1 MYKKKIFIYVA
12 LIFFIFIKNTLSY
25 ENSII
30 AKIEKEI
37 ITSIDVENESK
48 YLLILNENLKK
59 FNEKEIFEISK
70 RSIVREKI
78 KDIEIKKKFRNPNVP
93 KDFIEQI
100 LKNIYQNIGI
110 ENLETF
116 KKYLNEN
123 DIEYEYVKDKI
134 EIETLW
140 NELIIA
146 KFSSEIKIDQD
157 KIRQELT
164 TNNNKYSKSFFV
176 LEIFFETSDSK
187 KIQEIYSDIEKT
199 IRNDGFNKA
208 VLTYSSSGTASNRG
222 ELGWIQEEALNE
234 NLKNIFY
241 EMNEGEY
248 TRPITVP
255 GGFLVL
261 KIDKIKKEKINI
273 DIEKKINE
281 IIKIKKDSQLNQFSK
296 MYFNKIKKDIKIN
309 EF

>member
-1 MYKKKIFIYVA
+1 MYKKKMFIYLA

-78 KDIEIKKKFRNPNVP
+78 KNIEIKKKFKNPNVP

-123 DIEYEYVKDKI
+123 DIEYDYVKDKI

-140 NELIIA
+140 NELIVA

-157 KIRQELT
+157 KIRQELA
-164 TNNNKYSKSFFV
+164 TNNKKYSKSFFV
-176 LEIFFETSDSK
+176 LEIFFDTSDSK

-199 IRNDGFNKA
+199 IRDDGFNKA
-208 VLTYSSSGTASNRG
+208 VLTYSSSSTASTRG

-248 TRPITVP
+248 TKPITVP

-281 IIKIKKDSQLNQFSK
+281 ILKIKKDSQLNQFSK

>member
-1 MYKKKIFIYVA
+1 MYKKKMFIYLA

-48 YLLILNENLKK
+48 YLLILNDNLKK

-78 KDIEIKKKFRNPNVP
+78 KNIEIKKKFRNPNVP

-157 KIRQELT
+157 KIRQELA
-164 TNNNKYSKSFFV
+164 TNNKKYSKSFFV
-176 LEIFFETSDSK
+176 LEIFFDTSDSK

-199 IRNDGFNKA
+199 IRDDGFNKA
-208 VLTYSSSGTASNRG
+208 VLTYSSSSTASTRG

-248 TRPITVP
+248 TKPITVP

-281 IIKIKKDSQLNQFSK
+281 ILKIKKDSQLNQFSK

>member
-78 KDIEIKKKFRNPNVP
+78 KNIEIKKKFKNPNVP

-100 LKNIYQNIGI
+100 LKSIYQNIGI

-123 DIEYEYVKDKI
+123 DIEYEYVKNKI

-157 KIRQELT
+157 KIRQELA
-164 TNNNKYSKSFFV
+164 TNNKKYSKSFFV
-176 LEIFFETSDSK
+176 LEIFFDTSDSK

-199 IRNDGFNKA
+199 IRDDGFNKA
-208 VLTYSSSGTASNRG
+208 VLTYSSSSTASTRG

-248 TRPITVP
+248 TKPITVP

>member
-1 MYKKKIFIYVA
+1 MYKKEIFIYFI
-12 LIFFIFIKNTLSY
+12 LIFFIFSKNSLSY

-48 YLLILNENLKK
+48 YLLILNKDLKK

-70 RSIVREKI
+70 GSIIREKI
-78 KDIEIKKKFRNPNVP
+78 KDIEIKKRFKNPNLP
-93 KDFIEQI
+93 KGFIEQI
-100 LKNIYQNIGI
+100 LKNVYQKIGI

-123 DIEYEYVKDKI
+123 DIEYEYVKEKI
-134 EIETLW
+134 EIESLW

-157 KIRQELT
+157 EIRQKLT
-164 TNNNKYSKSFFV
+164 TSNKEYSKSFFV
-176 LEIFFETSDSK
+176 LEIFFATSDTK
-187 KIQEIYSDIEKT
+187 KIQEIYNNIEKT
-199 IRNDGFNKA
+199 IKEDGFNKA
-208 VLTYSSSGTASNRG
+208 VLKYSSSSTASTGG

-234 NLKNIFY
+234 GLKNIFY
-241 EMNEGEY
+241 EINEGEY
-248 TRPITVP
+248 TKPITVP

-261 KIDKIKKEKINI
+261 KIDRIKEEKKIIN
-273 DIEKKINE
+273 IEKKINE
-281 IIKIKKDSQLNQFSK
+281 ITNIKKNDQLNQFSK
-296 MYFNKIKKDIKIN
+296 MYFNKIKKDIKID

>member
-1 MYKKKIFIYVA
+1 MYKKKMFIYLA

-48 YLLILNENLKK
+48 YLLILNDNLKK

-78 KDIEIKKKFRNPNVP
+78 KNIEIKKKFRNPNVP

-157 KIRQELT
+157 KIRQELA
-164 TNNNKYSKSFFV
+164 TNNKKYSKSFFV
-176 LEIFFETSDSK
+176 LEIFFDTSDSK

-199 IRNDGFNKA
+199 IRDDGFNKA
-208 VLTYSSSGTASNRG
+208 VLTYSSSSTASTRG

-248 TRPITVP
+248 TKPITVP

-296 MYFNKIKKDIKIN
+296 MYFNKIKKDVKIN

>member
-1 MYKKKIFIYVA
+1 MYKKEILIYFI
-12 LIFFIFIKNTLSY
+12 LIFFIFSKNSLSY

-48 YLLILNENLKK
+48 YLLILNKDLKK

-70 RSIVREKI
+70 GSIIREKI
-78 KDIEIKKKFRNPNVP
+78 KDIEIKKRFKNPNLP
-93 KDFIEQI
+93 KGFIEQI
-100 LKNIYQNIGI
+100 LKNVYQKIGI

-123 DIEYEYVKDKI
+123 DIEYEYVKQKI
-134 EIETLW
+134 EIESLW

-157 KIRQELT
+157 EIRQKLT
-164 TNNNKYSKSFFV
+164 TSNKEYSKSFFV
-176 LEIFFETSDSK
+176 LEIFFATSDTK
-187 KIQEIYSDIEKT
+187 KIQEIYNNIEKT
-199 IRNDGFNKA
+199 IKEDGFNKA
-208 VLTYSSSGTASNRG
+208 VLKYSSSSTASTGG

-234 NLKNIFY
+234 GLKNIFY
-241 EMNEGEY
+241 EINEGEY
-248 TRPITVP
+248 TKPITVP

-261 KIDKIKKEKINI
+261 KIDKIKQEKKIIN
-273 DIEKKINE
+273 IEKKINE
-281 IIKIKKDSQLNQFSK
+281 ITNIKKNDQLNQFSK
-296 MYFNKIKKDIKIN
+296 MYFNKISKDIKID

>member
-78 KDIEIKKKFRNPNVP
+78 KNIEIKKKFKNPNVP

-100 LKNIYQNIGI
+100 LKSIYQNIGI

-123 DIEYEYVKDKI
+123 DIEYEYVKNKI

-164 TNNNKYSKSFFV
+164 TSNKKYSKSFFV
-176 LEIFFETSDSK
+176 LEIFFDTSDSK

-208 VLTYSSSGTASNRG
+208 VLTYSSSSTASARG

-248 TRPITVP
+248 TKPITVP

>member
-48 YLLILNENLKK
+48 YLLILNDNLKK

-70 RSIVREKI
+70 RSIIREKI
-78 KDIEIKKKFRNPNVP
+78 KNIEIKKKFRNPNVP

-123 DIEYEYVKDKI
+123 DIEYDYVKDKI

-140 NELIIA
+140 NELIVA

-176 LEIFFETSDSK
+176 LEIFFDTSDSK

-199 IRNDGFNKA
+199 IRDDGFNKA
-208 VLTYSSSGTASNRG
+208 VLTYSSSSTASTRG

-248 TRPITVP
+248 TKPITVP

-281 IIKIKKDSQLNQFSK
+281 ILKIKKDSQLNQFSK
-296 MYFNKIKKDIKIN
+296 MYFNKIKKDVKIN

>member
-1 MYKKKIFIYVA
+1 MYKKKMFIYLA

-78 KDIEIKKKFRNPNVP
+78 KNIEIKKKFKNPNVP

-100 LKNIYQNIGI
+100 LKSIYQNIGI

-123 DIEYEYVKDKI
+123 DIEYDYVKDKI

-140 NELIIA
+140 NELIVA

-176 LEIFFETSDSK
+176 LKFSLKLQTLK
-187 KIQEIYSDIEKT
+187 KFKKFTAILKKLLEMM
-199 IRNDGFNKA
+199 
-208 VLTYSSSGTASNRG
+208 VL
-222 ELGWIQEEALNE
+222 
-234 NLKNIFY
+234 
-241 EMNEGEY
+241 
-248 TRPITVP
+248 
-255 GGFLVL
+255 
-261 KIDKIKKEKINI
+261 IK
-273 DIEKKINE
+273 
-281 IIKIKKDSQLNQFSK
+281 LF
-296 MYFNKIKKDIKIN
+296 
-309 EF
+309 

>member
-1 MYKKKIFIYVA
+1 MYKKKMFIYLA

-78 KDIEIKKKFRNPNVP
+78 KNIEIKKKFRNPNVP

-123 DIEYEYVKDKI
+123 DIEYDYVKDKI

-164 TNNNKYSKSFFV
+164 TSNKKYSKSFFV
-176 LEIFFETSDSK
+176 LEIFFDTSDSK

-208 VLTYSSSGTASNRG
+208 VLTYSSSSTASNRG

-248 TRPITVP
+248 TKPITVP

>member
-1 MYKKKIFIYVA
+1 MYKKKMFIYLA

-48 YLLILNENLKK
+48 YLLILNDNLKK

-78 KDIEIKKKFRNPNVP
+78 KNIEIKKKFKNPNVP

-100 LKNIYQNIGI
+100 LKSIYQNIGI

-123 DIEYEYVKDKI
+123 DIEYEYVKNKI

-164 TNNNKYSKSFFV
+164 TSNKKYSKSFFV
-176 LEIFFETSDSK
+176 LEIFFDTSDSK

-208 VLTYSSSGTASNRG
+208 VLTYSSSSTASNRG

-248 TRPITVP
+248 TKPITVP

-281 IIKIKKDSQLNQFSK
+281 ILKIKKDSQLNQFSK

>member
-1 MYKKKIFIYVA
+1 MYKKKMFIYLA

-48 YLLILNENLKK
+48 YLLILNDNLKK

-78 KDIEIKKKFRNPNVP
+78 KNIEIKKKFRNPNVP

-116 KKYLNEN
+116 KKYLNKN

-157 KIRQELT
+157 KIRQELA
-164 TNNNKYSKSFFV
+164 TNNKKYSKSFFV
-176 LEIFFETSDSK
+176 LEIFFDTSDSK

-199 IRNDGFNKA
+199 IRDDGFNKA
-208 VLTYSSSGTASNRG
+208 VLTYSSSSTASTRG

-248 TRPITVP
+248 TKPITVP

-296 MYFNKIKKDIKIN
+296 MYFNKIKKDVKIN

>member
-78 KDIEIKKKFRNPNVP
+78 KNIEIKKKFKNPNVP

-100 LKNIYQNIGI
+100 LKSIYQNIGI

-123 DIEYEYVKDKI
+123 DIEYEYVKNKI

-157 KIRQELT
+157 KIRQELA
-164 TNNNKYSKSFFV
+164 TNNKKYSKSFFV
-176 LEIFFETSDSK
+176 LEIFFDTSDSK

-199 IRNDGFNKA
+199 IRDDGFNKA
-208 VLTYSSSGTASNRG
+208 VLTYSSSSTASTRG

-248 TRPITVP
+248 TKPITVP

-296 MYFNKIKKDIKIN
+296 MYFNKIKKDVKIN

>member
-1 MYKKKIFIYVA
+1 MYKKKIFIYFI
-12 LIFFIFIKNTLSY
+12 LIFFIFTKNSLSY

-48 YLLILNENLKK
+48 YLLILNKDLKK
-59 FNEKEIFEISK
+59 FNKKEILEISK
-70 RSIVREKI
+70 GSIIREKI
-78 KDIEIKKKFRNPNVP
+78 KEIEIKKKFKNPNLP
-93 KDFIEQI
+93 NDFIEQI
-100 LKNIYQNIGI
+100 LKNVYQKI
-110 ENLETF
+110 EIKNLETF

-123 DIEYEYVKDKI
+123 DIEYEYVKEKI

-157 KIRQELT
+157 EIRQKLT
-164 TNNNKYSKSFFV
+164 TGNKKYSKSFFL
-176 LEIFFETSDSK
+176 LEIFFATSDYE
-187 KIQEIYSDIEKT
+187 KIKEIYNNIEKT
-199 IRNDGFNKA
+199 IKEDGFNKA
-208 VLTYSSSGTASNRG
+208 VLKYSSSSTASTRG
-222 ELGWIQEEALNE
+222 ELGWIQEEALNK

-248 TRPITVP
+248 TKPITVP

-261 KIDKIKKEKINI
+261 KIDKIKKEKIN
-273 DIEKKINE
+273 E
-281 IIKIKKDSQLNQFSK
+281 ITNIKKNDQLNQFSK
-296 MYFNKIKKDIKIN
+296 MYFNKIKKDIKID